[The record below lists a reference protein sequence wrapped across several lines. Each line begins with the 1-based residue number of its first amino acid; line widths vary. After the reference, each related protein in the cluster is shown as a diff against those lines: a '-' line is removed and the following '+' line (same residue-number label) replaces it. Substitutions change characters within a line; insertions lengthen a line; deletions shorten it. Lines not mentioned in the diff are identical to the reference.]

1 MAKKR
6 KFESNIRD
14 VDKYIGKLKYKDL
27 KRECVIRGMP
37 FDDILNGDIPRLSVW
52 LGKNFTNITN
62 HGLLDVFDD
71 YQEDL
76 IRKSMEAKNQDPSEL
91 IHPSLRLG
99 YIGER
104 DEEGNVLKRKRVKTL
119 IKKKRTKRERTEK
132 GIFKGTKK
140 ALTYQLQSEGMTK
153 DEVIK
158 LVIEKFPGASEKS
171 VGIWY
176 NKSKKLSNGK

>member
-1 MAKKR
+1 MTKKR
-6 KFESNIRD
+6 KFEQNIRD

-37 FDDILNGDIPRLSVW
+37 FDEVIGGDVPKLSVW
-52 LGKNFTNITN
+52 LGRNFTNTIKYE
-62 HGLLDVFDD
+62 LLDVFDD

-76 IRKSMEAKNQDPSEL
+76 IRKSMEAKDMDPSEL

-104 DEEGNVLKRKRVKTL
+104 DDEGNIIKRKRVKTL
-119 IKKKRTKRERTEK
+119 VKKKRKKRERTEN

-140 ALTYQLQSEGMTK
+140 ALTYQLQSNGMSK
-153 DEVIK
+153 EEVIK
-158 LVIEKFPGASEKS
+158 EVIEKFPEASSKS
-171 VGIWY
+171 IGIWY
-176 NKSKKLSNGK
+176 NKSKKLNNGK